1 MKLKQQAINVQ
12 NVEAIILYNEIWED
26 VESVIRYSQEYYD
39 DMSIDLT
46 ELRVKWEQNKKKW
59 LDMWGGPILEMPQP
73 ITFNLNQ
80 ETKEKEVLEFCNWVE
95 RKYHAYDLSN
105 FIWGVRQS
113 FFKNKV
119 PSTCGWDDCPK
130 EIKAGMKITKAFKYF
145 IDDKDKLEEI
155 RTEASRIIQK
165 DKVNGTLVFSV
176 HPLDY
181 LSISETTYNWRSCHA
196 MDGDYRL
203 GNLNYMTDACTV
215 VCYIKDSSGSKYN
228 LPNFPDSVPW
238 NSKKWRVLLYMSGS
252 ATIASR
258 QYPFAVQDVFS
269 IIDHELSQ
277 PWNTTGFTLGA
288 GPWVTD
294 TISDMQTQTVNAPHT
309 GQFNDTLTSSSYLNI
324 WHKGWANKPI
334 VVGEPIHC
342 LHCGK
347 EYPAGADTFL
357 CFSCEC
363 NYGTQARED
372 IFVCDCCGY
381 RKPISE
387 LYQTQDGSY
396 ICEQCVQEE
405 TVVCATCGEIIFYD
419 LARYSLGRD
428 SYYCA
433 DCWTWIDDSE
443 DED

>member
-1 MKLKQQAINVQ
+1 MKSKQLATNVR
-12 NVEAIILYNEIWED
+12 NAEVATLYNEIWEN
-26 VESVIRYSQEYYD
+26 VESVIRYSQEYCD

-46 ELRVKWEQNKKKW
+46 ELRTEWEQNKKKW
-59 LDMWGGPILEMPQP
+59 LDMWGGPMLEAPQP
-73 ITFNLNQ
+73 MTFGLSQ
-80 ETKEKEVLEFCNWVE
+80 ENKDKEVLEFCEWLE
-95 RKYHAYDLSN
+95 RRYHAYDLSD
-105 FIWGVRQS
+105 FVWTIRHS
-113 FFKNKV
+113 FFQNKI
-119 PSTCGWDDCPK
+119 PFICEWDGYPK
-130 EIKAGMKITKAFKYF
+130 GIKEGMKITKAFRYF
-145 IDDKDKLEEI
+145 IEDKDKLEEI

-165 DKVNGTLVFSV
+165 DKVSGTLVFSV

-203 GNLNYMTDACTV
+203 GNLNYMTDTCTV
-215 VCYIKDSSGSKYN
+215 VCYIRDSSGSKYK
-228 LPNFPDSVPW
+228 LPNFPESVPW
-238 NSKKWRVLLYMSGS
+238 NSKKWRVLFYMGNG

-258 QYPFAVQDVFS
+258 QYPFTAQDILP

-288 GPWVTD
+288 APWATD
-294 TISDMQTQTVNAPHT
+294 IINDMQNQTKNAPHT
-309 GQFNDTLTSSSYLNI
+309 GQFNDALISSLYLNV
-324 WHKGWANKPI
+324 WHKGWADKPI

-363 NYGTQARED
+363 DYGIQVRED

-387 LYQTQDGSY
+387 VYQTQDGNY
-396 ICEQCVQEE
+396 VCEQCMEQE
-405 TVVCATCGEIIFYD
+405 TVFCANCGELVFYD
-419 LARYSLGRD
+419 LAKYRLSCD
-428 SYYCA
+428 SYFCR
-433 DCWTWIDDSE
+433 DCWDWIDDSE
-443 DED
+443 EDE

>member
-1 MKLKQQAINVQ
+1 MKLKQLAINAR
-12 NVEAIILYNEIWED
+12 NAEAIILYNEIWED
-26 VESVIRYSQEYYD
+26 VESVIRYSQEYCE

-46 ELRVKWEQNKKKW
+46 ELRTKWEQNKKKW

-73 ITFNLNQ
+73 ITFSLNQ
-80 ETKEKEVLEFCNWVE
+80 ETKDKEVLEFCDWLE
-95 RKYHAYDLSN
+95 RKYRVYNLSD
-105 FIWGVRQS
+105 FVWAVRQS

-119 PSTCGWDDCPK
+119 PATCNWDYYPK

-145 IDDKDKLEEI
+145 IEDKDKLEEI

-165 DKVNGTLVFSV
+165 DKVSGTLVFSV

-215 VCYIKDSSGSKYN
+215 VCYIKDSSGSKYK

-238 NSKKWRVLLYMSGS
+238 NSKKWRVLFYMGDG

-258 QYPFAVQDVFS
+258 QYPFAVQDVFP

-277 PWNTTGFTLGA
+277 SWNTTGFTLGA

-294 TISDMQTQTVNAPHT
+294 TISDMQTQIVNASRT
-309 GQFNDTLTSSSYLNI
+309 GQFNDTLMSNSYLDI
-324 WHKGWANKPI
+324 WHKGWVDKPI
-334 VVGEPIHC
+334 IVGEPIHC

-347 EYPAGADTFL
+347 KYPAGADTFL

-387 LYQTQDGSY
+387 LYQTQDSSY
-396 ICEQCVQEE
+396 ICEQCMQEE
-405 TVVCATCGEIIFYD
+405 TVVCANCGGLIFYD
-419 LARYSLGRD
+419 LAMYDLGQD
-428 SYYCA
+428 SFYCN

>member
-1 MKLKQQAINVQ
+1 MKLKQLAINARS
-12 NVEAIILYNEIWED
+12 VEVIILYNEIWED
-26 VESVIRYSQEYYD
+26 VESVIRYSQEYCE

-59 LDMWGGPILEMPQP
+59 LDMWGGPMLEIPQP
-73 ITFNLNQ
+73 ITFSLNQ
-80 ETKEKEVLEFCNWVE
+80 RSKEKEIFEFCDWLE
-95 RKYHAYDLSN
+95 RKYRVYDLSD
-105 FIWGVRQS
+105 FVWAVRQS

-119 PSTCGWDDCPK
+119 PNTYTEDGYPK

-165 DKVNGTLVFSV
+165 DKVSGTLVFSV

-215 VCYIKDSSGSKYN
+215 VCYIKDSSGSKYK

-238 NSKKWRVLLYMSGS
+238 NSKKWRALFYIGDG

-258 QYPFAVQDVFS
+258 QYPFAVQDVFP

-277 PWNTTGFTLGA
+277 SWNTTGFTLGA
-288 GPWVTD
+288 GLWVTD
-294 TISDMQTQTVNAPHT
+294 TISDMQMQTVNAPHT
-309 GQFNDTLTSSSYLNI
+309 GQFNDTLMSNSYLDI
-324 WHKGWANKPI
+324 WHKGWADKPI

-357 CFSCEC
+357 CFNCEC

-381 RKPISE
+381 RKSIGE
-387 LYQTQDGSY
+387 LYQTQDGSF
-396 ICEQCVQEE
+396 ICEQCMQEE
-405 TVVCATCGEIIFYD
+405 TVICANCGGRIFYD
-419 LARYSLGRD
+419 LATYSLKQD
-428 SYYCA
+428 SFYCS